1 MYQTEVAGKHFELG
15 TSGFLYRSNKLMYDE
30 ETKSL
35 WSTLEGEPVV
45 GPLVDKGIRLVP
57 LYAVTTT
64 WGKWKKLHPDTTVL
78 SLDTGF
84 ERDYGEGVAYRKYFG
99 DDKLMFEVPLHDDRL
114 KNKAQVLAIRLD
126 DSTSQR
132 LAMSAEFLADHPV
145 YHDQL
150 GETKFVVLTDE
161 SGANRVFETGD
172 VRFETLKG
180 PVAIDTEGNPWQ
192 ITEPNLIQVDSD
204 RKLSRLP
211 AHRVF
216 WFGWY
221 AQFPNTR
228 LVK

>member
-1 MYQTEVAGKHFELG
+1 MYQTEFNGTHYELG

-45 GPLVDKGIRLVP
+45 GSLVGKGIQLVP
-57 LYAVTTT
+57 MYAVTTT
-64 WGKWKKLHPDTTVL
+64 WGQWKELHPDTTVL
-78 SLDTGF
+78 SLETGHD
-84 ERDYGEGVAYRKYFG
+84 RDYGEGAAYRPYLSN
-99 DDKLMFEVPLHDDRL
+99 DKLMFEVPLHDDRL
-114 KNKAQVLAIRLD
+114 KNKDQVLAIRLD
-126 DSTSQR
+126 EMTSQR
-132 LAMSAEFLADHPV
+132 LVIAAEFLTEHPV

-161 SGANRVFETGD
+161 SGANRVYESGD
-172 VRFETLKG
+172 IRFQTLDG
-180 PVAIDTEGNPWQ
+180 MTVTDSEGNPWQ
-192 ITEPNLIQVDSD
+192 VTEPSLIQVESN
-204 RKLSRLP
+204 RKLRRLP